1 VGLACTVAPLTAT
14 VLSDA
19 VEHNAG
25 IASAVNNAI
34 ARVASLMCVAA
45 LGAVVAAQ
53 FNASLDARL
62 HGPQTPAVQE
72 ARRATLAR
80 VPGVPAV
87 EQASVEAF
95 HLGAGISAAM
105 VALGGVLGLVGIRNP
120 RRDVKCADCAEGAQ
134 GVSAPPL
141 GRREATARH

>member
-1 VGLACTVAPLTAT
+1 PALLVFAAGLACTVAPLTAT

-19 VEHNAG
+19 DESDAG

-34 ARVASLMCVAA
+34 ARVANLMCVAA

-53 FNASLDARL
+53 FTTTLDARL
-62 HGPQTPAVQE
+62 HGPQPPAVRA
-72 ARRATLAR
+72 ARQATLAR
-80 VPGVPAV
+80 VAGVPAV

-95 HLGAGISAAM
+95 HLGVGVAAGM

-120 RRDVKCADCAEGAQ
+120 GRAASAESRSFPHW
-134 GVSAPPL
+134 VP
-141 GRREATARH
+141 